1 MAKQQWRNKKML
13 NSTEQAVAQAQ
24 SKKSWLKKVKEFF
37 KYFWEILTF
46 NSMKEIGKTIDEL
59 IEHINELTEENEKLK
74 QQIKQQKK
82 RIYSKNS

>member
-1 MAKQQWRNKKML
+1 ML
-13 NSTEQAVAQAQ
+13 NNTEQAVAQAQ

-59 IEHINELTEENEKLK
+59 IEHINELTEENKKLK

>member
-1 MAKQQWRNKKML
+1 ML

-37 KYFWEILTF
+37 KYFWEILT
-46 NSMKEIGKTIDEL
+46 MKEIGKTIDEL
-59 IEHINELTEENEKLK
+59 IEHINELMEENEKLK

>member
-1 MAKQQWRNKKML
+1 ML
-13 NSTEQAVAQAQ
+13 NNTEQAVAQAQ